1 MVTRLR
7 GKRVLVFGLGLH
19 GGGVTVAKWCVKQ
32 GARVTVT
39 DLRTRRQLK
48 ISLDKL
54 ADDRI
59 DFVLGRHRREDV
71 LAADLIIKNPGVPP
85 SSPYL
90 RLARRNGIPVTTDI
104 GLFIERHR
112 GPIYAVTG
120 TKGKTTTATMLW
132 KMLRHVDRRT
142 ALAGNTGLSPLTLL
156 TTDGYVHPVVLE
168 LSSWQIEDLPNI
180 SWSPRIAICTN
191 IYPDHLNRHKTMRAY
206 VHAKLQLF
214 THQHARD
221 ISILSHDSPQL
232 RRAALSLPGRI
243 LWFGNT
249 DRVPKPRV
257 IYHGD
262 RAVAE
267 SRTSSKTLFTRGDLR
282 VPGEHT
288 MINALAAAGAAWS
301 AGVPSRAIQK
311 ALRTFTGVPGRY
323 EVVRTLRGVTYINDT
338 TATTPQAAQASLET
352 TGRKTIL
359 ISGGADKDLT
369 YMSLA
374 RSMKKY
380 AQHIIL
386 LPGSATKKIRSAL
399 DLLHVPYSFAKTMP
413 IAVRR
418 AARIAERGSTVLLS
432 PGCASFGVF
441 VHEFDRG
448 HQFTAAVRHLSP

>member
-19 GGGVTVAKWCVKQ
+19 GGGVTVAKWCINQ

-48 ISLDKL
+48 ASLDKL
-54 ADDRI
+54 TGNRI

-71 LAADLIIKNPGVPP
+71 LTADMIVKNPAVPP

-90 RLARRNGIPVTTDI
+90 RLARQKRIPVTTDI

-132 KMLRHVDRRT
+132 RMLRYKDRRI
-142 ALAGNTGLSPLTLL
+142 ALAGNTGVSPLTLL
-156 TTDGYVHPVVLE
+156 SSSAHTHPVVLE
-168 LSSWQIEDLPNI
+168 LSSWQIEDLPST

-206 VHAKLQLF
+206 VQAKLRLF
-214 THQHARD
+214 THQNRRD
-221 ISILSHDSPQL
+221 MAILRHDSPQL
-232 RRAALSLPGRI
+232 CRAAPSLPGRI
-243 LWFGNT
+243 LWFGST
-249 DRVPKPRV
+249 DQIPKPRV
-257 IYHGD
+257 IFRGD
-262 RAVAE
+262 TAVAE
-267 SRTSSKTLFTRGDLR
+267 LRTSSKTLFTRGDLR
-282 VPGEHT
+282 IPGEHT
-288 MINALAAAGAAWS
+288 MINALAAAGAALH
-301 AGVPSRAIQK
+301 AGVPPRAIQK
-311 ALRTFTGVPGRY
+311 ALRAFTGVPGRY

-352 TGRKTIL
+352 TGSGTIL
-359 ISGGADKDLT
+359 ISGGADKELSYT
-369 YMSLA
+369 SLA
-374 RSMKKY
+374 RTMKKY
-380 AQHIIL
+380 TRYIIL
-386 LPGSATKKIRSAL
+386 LPGSATKKIRNAL
-399 DLLHVPYSFAKTMP
+399 DMLHMPYVYAKTMP
-413 IAVRR
+413 DAVRQ

-432 PGCASFGVF
+432 PGCASFGLF

-448 HQFTAAVRHLSP
+448 DQFTAAVRSLSH